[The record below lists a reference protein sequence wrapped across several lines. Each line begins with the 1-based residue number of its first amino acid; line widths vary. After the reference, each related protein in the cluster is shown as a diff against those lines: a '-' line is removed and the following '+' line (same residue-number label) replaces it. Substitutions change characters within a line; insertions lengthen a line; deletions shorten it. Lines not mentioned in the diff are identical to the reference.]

1 MWRYIAHDDRTSRH
15 CRVVPDG
22 HARTNR
28 YACADPCV
36 RFNGD
41 REKLKV
47 IVILARVIDRD
58 EIRPRGM
65 CQSF

>member
-1 MWRYIAHDDRTSRH
+1 MVTPGQI
-15 CRVVPDG
+15 V
-22 HARTNR
+22 

-58 EIRPRGM
+58 EIRPRANHRVM
-65 CQSF
+65 LDIDASAS